1 MIITTIIIVIKLAA
15 TPANTITFQIHVLM
29 ISMWTVMVRFQT
41 NTNYLIKK
49 QNLNNTTQQYEY
61 QS

>member
-1 MIITTIIIVIKLAA
+1 MIITTIIIVYKLAA
-15 TPANTITFQIHVLM
+15 TPANTIKFQIHVLM
-29 ISMWTVMVRFQT
+29 ISMWTGMVRFQT